1 MSQVA
6 DVVRD
11 VLTPLV
17 GAPAATMCLHAAAS
31 SLGKQADMLTR
42 ADLPSVAERIRTD
55 MRPFTSPEL
64 LDEAVQRI
72 KTLVG

>member
-6 DVVRD
+6 DVVRE

-17 GAPAATMCLHAAAS
+17 GGPAATMCIHAAAS
-31 SLGKQADMLTR
+31 SLGKQADALTR
-42 ADLPSVAERIRTD
+42 ADLPAVAERIRTD

-64 LDEAVQRI
+64 LDAAIENI